1 MTKPTANRLIP
12 IACKLRRLGFKKTLV
27 FLLLFAT
34 LFLTTSPAHA
44 QTSPVFGLAPN
55 RVFAPPGTE
64 FNITVGVESGV
75 AEVSSEAARLR

>member
-12 IACKLRRLGFKKTLV
+12 IACKLRRLGFKTLV